1 MPEVLD
7 EGASGVPE
15 VTEAAMTML
24 VGAFVAGVI
33 LMATGFL
40 SDWNE
45 RRGAVVAMTG
55 LVGIAIIAGEPLYP
69 VATPLRNR
77 LPVAAQRP
85 IDIEDTH

>member
-1 MPEVLD
+1 LPKVLD

-40 SDWNE
+40 ADWNE
-45 RRGAVVAMTG
+45 RR
-55 LVGIAIIAGEPLYP
+55 
-69 VATPLRNR
+69 
-77 LPVAAQRP
+77 
-85 IDIEDTH
+85 DTH